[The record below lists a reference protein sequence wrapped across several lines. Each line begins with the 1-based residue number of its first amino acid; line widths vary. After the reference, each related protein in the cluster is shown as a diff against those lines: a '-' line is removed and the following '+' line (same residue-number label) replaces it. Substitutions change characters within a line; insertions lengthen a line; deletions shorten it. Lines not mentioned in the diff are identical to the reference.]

1 MAGYDNYIDVI
12 KDKDN
17 NFYAIHAFT
26 DSITSSQLKTS
37 AVTTSKIA
45 SEAVTS
51 DKLATGAVTVA
62 KLASDVQELMSTKGV
77 MTLNSISG
85 AVSILPGVTNGTLQ
99 VKNATNQASTV
110 SVTGLATAA
119 YQPSEAFA
127 PAYNY
132 IKTINGQTASS
143 NGNISVATGDIYT
156 ITYSSD
162 FNMPEVI
169 ERLQTS

>member
-26 DSITSSQLKTS
+26 DSITSSQLKTN
-37 AVTTSKIA
+37 AVTTAKIA

-77 MTLNSISG
+77 MTLNGISG
-85 AVSILPGVTNGTLQ
+85 AVSILPGATNGTLQ
-99 VKNATNQASTV
+99 VKNATTQTSTV
-110 SVTGLATAA
+110 
-119 YQPSEAFA
+119 
-127 PAYNY
+127 
-132 IKTINGQTASS
+132 
-143 NGNISVATGDIYT
+143 
-156 ITYSSD
+156 
-162 FNMPEVI
+162 
-169 ERLQTS
+169 